1 MCAILGFTS
10 PSLKKE
16 QVLPYFEK
24 TKSRGPDDTRL
35 EPAGSGMLG
44 FHRLAIMGLH
54 PEGMQPFHRGGDMA
68 VCNGELY
75 GFRPVKKAL
84 EAKGYVFASDSDC
97 EIILPLWQ
105 EYGTDMFAGLDAE
118 FAMII
123 YDSAS
128 DSLVAA
134 RDPIGL
140 RPLFYGYLADGS
152 IIFASE
158 AKNLVG
164 LCAHVFPF
172 PPGHYY
178 KDGKFVR
185 YADLTTVTRYSDD
198 DLDTVTKKIREKL
211 ISAVEKRLDADAPL
225 GFLLSGGLDSSLVCA
240 ISAKLLGKKIR
251 TFAIGMDL
259 DPIDLKYAKETA
271 DFIGAEHTEV
281 TMTRQQVLDAMA
293 AGMEQAARARA
304 DGVTALGIG
313 EMGIGN
319 TTTSAAVLAALTGAD
334 IEAVTGRG
342 GGLTDEGFLRKKEV
356 LRQALALHRP
366 DGSDVIG
373 VLAGVGGLDLAAMTG
388 AFLGCAHER
397 VPAAVDGFIS
407 IAAALCA
414 VRLCPAVRDVL
425 FLSHDSYEVGYRIA
439 AETLGLQPC
448 LRLGMRLGEG
458 SGCPL
463 LFRVLEG
470 ACGVMRGMATFGE
483 ASIEDSYLDE
493 IRAMDAFTVEGA

>member
-1 MCAILGFTS
+1 MEAARRRQAQLAKPPGSLG
-10 PSLKKE
+10 
-16 QVLPYFEK
+16 Q
-24 TKSRGPDDTRL
+24 L
-35 EPAGSGMLG
+35 EEISI
-44 FHRLAIMGLH
+44 RLAGVTGQGCPAMGKC
-54 PEGMQPFHRGGDMA
+54 RVA
-68 VCNGELY
+68 
-75 GFRPVKKAL
+75 
-84 EAKGYVFASDSDC
+84 VFAADNGVVAEGVSCTPPAVTLQQAVNMTFRKTGMSAMAAAFGDDVSVVDVG
-97 EIILPLWQ
+97 IDGDVPPVGVLDRKVRR
-105 EYGTDMFAGLDAE
+105 GTGDIAREDA
-118 FAMII
+118 
-123 YDSAS
+123 
-128 DSLVAA
+128 
-134 RDPIGL
+134 
-140 RPLFYGYLADGS
+140 
-152 IIFASE
+152 
-158 AKNLVG
+158 
-164 LCAHVFPF
+164 
-172 PPGHYY
+172 
-178 KDGKFVR
+178 
-185 YADLTTVTRYSDD
+185 
-198 DLDTVTKKIREKL
+198 
-211 ISAVEKRLDADAPL
+211 
-225 GFLLSGGLDSSLVCA
+225 
-240 ISAKLLGKKIR
+240 
-251 TFAIGMDL
+251 
-259 DPIDLKYAKETA
+259 
-271 DFIGAEHTEV
+271 
-281 TMTRQQVLDAMA
+281 MTHQQVLDAMA

-356 LRQALALHRP
+356 LRP
-366 DGSDVIG
+366 DGNDVIG

-493 IRAMDAFTVEGA
+493 IRAVDAFTVEAT